1 MVERANN
8 VNQRMRIYQVLAS
21 LCQIID
27 GLLNAQ
33 IDTITQAILK
43 MKRRLK
49 LLEEAFSTSETT

>member
-8 VNQRMRIYQVLAS
+8 VNQRMRIYQVLGS